1 MQIAL
6 IGGTGFIGRYLLEE
20 LLDRGH
26 QPALLIR
33 PGSEAKVYRR
43 ESCLLVPGDVGS
55 MEGIRKT
62 LAGCDAVIYNIG
74 LIRENLRRGIT
85 FEELQFKAAKRV
97 MDAAGELGV
106 ERFILMSANGVR
118 TDGTAYQRTKFLAEQ
133 FLKTTDLAW
142 TIFRPSIIF
151 GDPEGRVEFCTRLRD
166 QLIFLPLPAPLF
178 YEGLLPTDAGTFT
191 MSPVHVKNVVTMFVK
206 ALSMPETIGKT
217 YHVGGPRE
225 YSWRELIKLISQAS
239 GRNKWLV
246 PVPAGFV
253 KAVAALFDRFTSFP
267 ITRDQLTMLMEGNT
281 CDSSE
286 VFKLF
291 DIDPIPFTI
300 DNLRYLQA
308 S

>member
-6 IGGTGFIGRYLLEE
+6 FGGTGFIGRYLVKE

-26 QPALLIR
+26 KPALLIR
-33 PGSEAKVYRR
+33 PGSEAKAYRW
-43 ESCLLVPGDVGS
+43 ESCFLVPGDVGS
-55 MEGIRKT
+55 MEAIRKT

-74 LIRENLRRGIT
+74 LIRQNLRRGVT
-85 FEELQFKAAKRV
+85 FEELQFRGAKRV
-97 MDAAGELGV
+97 MAAAGEQGV
-106 ERFILMSANGVR
+106 KRFILMSANGVR
-118 TDGTAYQRTKFLAEQ
+118 ADGTAYQRTKFMAEQ
-133 FLKTTDLAW
+133 HLKTTDLAW

-151 GDPEGRVEFCTRLRD
+151 GDPEGQVEFCTRLRD

-191 MSPVHVKNVVTMFVK
+191 MSPVHVKDVATMFVK

-217 YHVGGPRE
+217 YHAGGPQE
-225 YSWRELIKLISQAS
+225 HSWRELIKLIAQAS
-239 GRNKWLV
+239 GRKKWLM
-246 PVPAGFV
+246 PIPAVIV
-253 KAVAALFDRFTSFP
+253 KAVAALLDRFSFFP
-267 ITRDQLTMLMEGNT
+267 ITRDQLTMLLEGNT

-286 VFKLF
+286 AFKLF
-291 DIDPIPFTI
+291 GIDPIPFTA